1 MPVLLHL
8 VNGFFRMTTA
18 KLYSCNKDPV
28 AHEAENIYSLAMYRE
43 SLPTPDLNPPF
54 E

>member
-8 VNGFFRMTTA
+8 VDGFSHTTAA

-28 AHEAENIYSLAMYRE
+28 AHKAENIYHLAIYRD
-43 SLPTPDLNPPF
+43 SLPTPDLNTQF

>member
-28 AHEAENIYSLAMYRE
+28 AHETENIYYLAIYRE
-43 SLPTPDLNPPF
+43 SSPTSDLNPAF